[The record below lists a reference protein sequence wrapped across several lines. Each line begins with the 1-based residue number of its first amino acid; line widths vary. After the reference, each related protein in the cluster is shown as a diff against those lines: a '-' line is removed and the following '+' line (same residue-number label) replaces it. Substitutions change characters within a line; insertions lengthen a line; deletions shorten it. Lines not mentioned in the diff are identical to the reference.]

1 MKEII
6 LFLVICLITSCAIGP
21 NFKKPVV
28 ETPEDYR
35 TVDSLR
41 ADSFITFPQTDTL
54 SDTEIDSL
62 LNLRWWELFT
72 DPVLDTLVTT
82 ALYENKDVQ
91 ITASRIEE
99 ARAFLGFTKADAYPK
114 LGYQAGATRGDL
126 LLGFKTE
133 EINNNFFIAPTLNW
147 ELDFWGKFRR
157 SNEAARA
164 ELIASE
170 YFHQKIQISL
180 ISEVVGTYFL
190 LLDFHKRLEISKRT
204 LESRLHSLDIIQKR
218 FDKGIIPEIDLNQAQ
233 IQKEIAAASIPANER
248 LIAQTEN
255 TISILLGRLPSEITK
270 GTPLSSR
277 TLPPEIPVG
286 LPSSLLERRPDIAEA
301 EYFLKAQNARIG
313 VATSQLLPAI
323 SLTGTLGIA
332 SDELKTMTTGDAGWS
347 VGVNLAG
354 PLFEFGKNL
363 RRINVEKERTRQA
376 QLFYENTVLFAF
388 KEVEDALVDIY
399 TYKNQLS
406 SVERQYKAAENA
418 AKLSRER
425 YDKGVASYLEVL
437 DSERTLFDAEL
448 QLSELRQLYQNA
460 YVGLY
465 KALGGGWIS
474 EEEMEGVRN

>member
-6 LFLVICLITSCAIGP
+6 LLLVICLISGCAIGP
-21 NFKKPVV
+21 NFNKPFV
-28 ETPEDYR
+28 ETLVEYR
-35 TVDSLR
+35 MADSLQ
-41 ADSFITFPQTDTL
+41 ADSTLKFQKDYMTESQMDSAINLKWWKLFI
-54 SDTEIDSL
+54 
-62 LNLRWWELFT
+62 
-72 DPVLDTLVTT
+72 DPVLDTLVTA
-82 ALYENKDVQ
+82 ALYENKDIQ

-114 LGYQAGATRGDL
+114 LGFQAGASRGDL
-126 LLGFKTE
+126 LLNFKTDD
-133 EINNNFFIAPTLNW
+133 INNNFFIAPTLNW

-170 YFHQKIQISL
+170 YSHQKVQISL

-190 LLDFHKRLEISKRT
+190 LLDYHQRLEISKWT

-233 IQKEIAAASIPANER
+233 IQKEIAAASIPFYER
-248 LIAQTEN
+248 LIAKTEN
-255 TISILLGRLPSEITK
+255 TLSILLGRLPGEITK
-270 GTPLSSR
+270 GMPLNSR
-277 TLPPEIPVG
+277 TYPPEIPVG

-313 VATSQLLPAI
+313 VAASQLLPAI

-347 VGVNLAG
+347 VGANLAG

-363 RRINVEKERTRQA
+363 HRIDIEKERTKQA
-376 QLFYENTVLFAF
+376 QLNYENMVLFAF
-388 KEVEDALVDIY
+388 KEVEDALVEIY
-399 TYKNQLS
+399 TYKNQLAA
-406 SVERQYKAAENA
+406 VERQYKAAENA
-418 AKLSRER
+418 AVLSRER

-437 DSERTLFDAEL
+437 DSERTLFNAEL
-448 QLSELRQLYQNA
+448 QLSELRQLYHNA
-460 YVGLY
+460 YVELY

-474 EEEMEGVRN
+474 EEEMEKAEN